1 MAKMFTALMALFLG
15 GLFTSSALAD
25 AMGPNGDKFY
35 EEAAHFE
42 NACRDGAC
50 KPPYASQIVYV
61 QDKNFDKLT
70 VDTKQ
75 RLRAIA
81 QDQTSVW
88 DDTILEGDYVA
99 TGRTRLDSV
108 VAFFKKDR
116 LVGYKITYSKK
127 AWFTGE
133 CHYDGRNRETLQG
146 CKEGRIAEGSYVSAD
161 TLTYFSDEE
170 RYAEF
175 FLSVTH

>member
-1 MAKMFTALMALFLG
+1 MTKKFVAITALFFASLL
-15 GLFTSSALAD
+15 SSAAHAD
-25 AMGPNGDKFY
+25 TMGPGGDKFY
-35 EEAAHFE
+35 EQVAHFE
-42 NACRDGAC
+42 NACRDLVC
-50 KPPYASQIVYV
+50 KLPYSNKILYFQEKSY
-61 QDKNFDKLT
+61 DKLD
-70 VDTKQ
+70 VDTKA

-81 QDQTSVW
+81 SDQTTYW

-99 TGRTRLDSV
+99 TGRTRLDHV
-108 VAFFKKDR
+108 LAFYKDDK
-116 LVGYKITYSKK
+116 LIGYKITYSKK

-133 CHYDGRNRETLQG
+133 CQYDGRNRETLKG

-175 FLSVTH
+175 IHMHTH